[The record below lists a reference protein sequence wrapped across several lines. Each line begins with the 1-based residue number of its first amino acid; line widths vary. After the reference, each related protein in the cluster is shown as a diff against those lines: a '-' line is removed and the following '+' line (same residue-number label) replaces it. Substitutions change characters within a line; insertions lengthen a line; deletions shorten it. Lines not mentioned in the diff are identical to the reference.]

1 MPTFRLAHSPD
12 SDDAFMFWALA
23 AEKLDTEDRRYV
35 HELSDIESLNR
46 RALAGELEITAV
58 SVHAYAHI
66 AETYAL
72 LPHGASIGDRYG
84 PRVVARSEKP
94 GDVRGALRGR
104 RIAIPGELTTAYL
117 TLRLYLAD
125 FDPVVYPFDEI
136 EDAVE
141 RGKVDAGLLI
151 HEGQLTYG
159 QRGLH
164 LWLDLG
170 EWWFTHSGG
179 LPLPLGC
186 NVVRRDLGESL
197 MRGISRD
204 LRSSILYGLSHR
216 REALA
221 YASQFARGLD
231 ESAVDE
237 FVGMYVNDYTVDY
250 GEKGR
255 RAVQVLL
262 TQARDAHLIPS
273 PVDVTFVDDGS
284 PKDQRSDAFTPGRS
298 LSGD

>member
-1 MPTFRLAHSPD
+1 VPILRLAHSPD

-66 AETYAL
+66 ANTYAL

-84 PRVVARSEKP
+84 PRVVAQGAKP
-94 GDVRGALRGR
+94 ADVPEALRGR
-104 RIAIPGELTTAYL
+104 RIAIPGMLTTAYL
-117 TLRLYLAD
+117 ALRLYQAD

-141 RGKVDAGLLI
+141 RGEVDAGLLI

-159 QRGLH
+159 QRGLR

-170 EWWFTHSGG
+170 EWWHDYSGG

-186 NVVRRDLGESL
+186 NVVRRDLGDQL
-197 MRGISRD
+197 MRAISKD
-204 LRSSILYGLSHR
+204 LRASIVYGLSHR

-221 YASQFARGLD
+221 YASQFGRGLD
-231 ESAVDE
+231 AAAIDE

-250 GEKGR
+250 GDKGR
-255 RAVQVLL
+255 RAVRKLL
-262 TQARDAHLIPS
+262 DEAAAARLIPS
-273 PVDVTFVDDGS
+273 TVDITFIDDAPADS
-284 PKDQRSDAFTPGRS
+284 ATLSLDRSHGE
-298 LSGD
+298 G